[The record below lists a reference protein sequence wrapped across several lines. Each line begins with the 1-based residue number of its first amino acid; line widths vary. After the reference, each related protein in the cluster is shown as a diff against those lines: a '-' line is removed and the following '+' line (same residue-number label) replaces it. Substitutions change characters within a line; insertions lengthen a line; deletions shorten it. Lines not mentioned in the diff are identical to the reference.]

1 MEAAVNK
8 FQERFYLILTG
19 IFIAS
24 LVACNLI
31 FQKFFTWNFL
41 GITFE
46 LSVGIIAYPVTFI
59 VTDLISELYG
69 KRRANQ
75 VVLSGFFASIFTTL
89 LVMVSIN
96 ATTVEWSPI
105 DSETFTRV
113 FGLTGPAFFASMV
126 AYLTAQLIDVRIFHF
141 WKRLTKGKYLWLRN
155 NASTMFSQLV
165 DTSVILLILCSF
177 KGPFMIEFDS
187 LSIDNLQLIKSTLNS
202 DCDSDYS
209 HILDKL
215 PEEQELDKISKDNPL
230 RLEHKFS
237 SKDKANNLFSKLSIK
252 ESSVIQ
258 VPVIDWK
265 DFYSLLWM
273 GWLFKVLVALFDTP
287 IIYFAL
293 WALRDK
299 IQPTSYLEE
308 N

>member
-1 MEAAVNK
+1 MTE
-8 FQERFYLILTG
+8 FQERLYLIFTG

-75 VVLSGFFASIFTTL
+75 VVLAGFFASIFTTL
-89 LVMVSIN
+89 LVMVAIN
-96 ATTVEWSPI
+96 ATTVGWSPI
-105 DSETFTRV
+105 DSETFNRV

-165 DTSVILLILCSF
+165 DTSVILIILCSF
-177 KGPFMIEFDS
+177 KGPFMIEFNS
-187 LSIDNLQLIKSTLNS
+187 LSIENLELIKSTLNS
-202 DCDSDYS
+202 DSEYS

-215 PEEQELDKISKDNPL
+215 PEEIEFEKISRENPL
-230 RLEHKFS
+230 RLAHKFS
-237 SKDKANNLFSKLSIK
+237 SKDKANNLFSKLSIE

-258 VPVIDWK
+258 VSVLDWK

-273 GWLFKVLVALFDTP
+273 GWLFKVIVALIDTP
-287 IIYFAL
+287 IIYFLL
-293 WALRDK
+293 WVLKDK
-299 IQPTSYLEE
+299 IRPASYLEE
-308 N
+308 